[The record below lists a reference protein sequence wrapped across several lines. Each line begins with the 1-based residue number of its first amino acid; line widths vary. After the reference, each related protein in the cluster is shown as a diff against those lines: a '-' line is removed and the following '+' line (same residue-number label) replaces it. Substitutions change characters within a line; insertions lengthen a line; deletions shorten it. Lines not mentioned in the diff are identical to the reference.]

1 MVDILLE
8 NGYVRVIKGKH
19 GYFLYNTNDRF
30 VGKSLEAYG
39 EWCEPELELLLK
51 VLEPGDQV
59 FDVGANIGTH
69 TVPFAKK
76 VGNRGLVHALE
87 PQRLV
92 FQALCGNVS
101 LNRLLNV
108 VCLNKGAGKDQG
120 IVKVP
125 VLDPA
130 VEQNFSA
137 MNIEGFSQGDSI
149 EVVTIDTLEPNRCKL
164 IKIDVEGMEADVL
177 DGAEIT
183 IKRLQPILFIENNS
197 EDNSPNIIQRILEL
211 NYQAWWLIAR
221 YYNSSNYFGNLENI
235 FAPYHPEANL
245 FCLPR
250 GTDGPVDGLEPVCG
264 ADDTWKLALERI
276 INKGNW

>member
-1 MVDILLE
+1 MVEILLE
-8 NGYVRVIKGKH
+8 NGYVRVIEAKH

-39 EWCEPELELLLK
+39 EWCEPELEILLK

-76 VGNRGLVHALE
+76 VGNRGHVHALE

-108 VCLNKGAGKDQG
+108 VCLNKGAGKNRG
-120 IVKVP
+120 SVKVP

-137 MNIEGFSQGDSI
+137 MNIKGHGQGDSI
-149 EVVTIDTLEPNRCKL
+149 EVVTIDSFEPNQCKL

-183 IKRLQPILFIENNS
+183 IKRLQPILFVENNS
-197 EDNSPNIIQRILEL
+197 EEKSPNIIQKVL
-211 NYQAWWLIAR
+211 NLDYKAWWLITH
-221 YYNSSNYFGNLENI
+221 YYNSNNYFGNHENI
-235 FAPYHPEANL
+235 FATYHPEANV

-250 GTDGPVDGLEPVCG
+250 GTDGPVIPRSANNDS
-264 ADDTWKLALERI
+264 
-276 INKGNW
+276 